1 MSPNFL
7 PNYDTIT
14 KCWSYSMNKNVN
26 SEKNDDFILNI
37 MDEDFDQDLDEYSKN
52 NSGEYLLSAKTRRRI
67 ENLLEDRKLKDELDD
82 FIEF

>member
-1 MSPNFL
+1 
-7 PNYDTIT
+7 
-14 KCWSYSMNKNVN
+14 MNKNVN